1 MQYASINPGEFLF
14 PFLPVYS
21 FLFSF
26 FLSLHVPHIH
36 THYKYTPL
44 EPSST
49 NIYTRSK
56 NIHIKR
62 VRYPARKAFFGLE
75 KKVWIVERLTKT
87 SASFVKHMCVF
98 AAFCS
103 GVFDFRKTRLRKKR
117 KERLFFFDEIQAKN
131 APLILKAGRGEIRSH
146 LE

>member
-75 KKVWIVERLTKT
+75 KMIVECLTKT

-103 GVFDFRKTRLRKKR
+103 GVFDFRKTRLFKK
-117 KERLFFFDEIQAKN
+117 KKKKSDSSFWEDIQAKKR
-131 APLILKAGRGEIRSH
+131 APLTLKVGRGKICR
-146 LE
+146 L